1 MAAPGAPSA
10 LSKLPLAAK
19 LGVGVFLV
27 GMVTLAYWFIF
38 YADVSKKI
46 DAANEQAKKLKVD
59 LGAQQQAQQSYFA
72 DRDELA
78 LRQQR
83 ARDFNKVLPADKQ
96 QPAFLSSVQAAA
108 GTSGVNLTVYQPMD
122 EQPQAFYVKD
132 PMRLEVTGRFH
143 QITKFMYE
151 VGRLDRI
158 INMENI
164 ELTEPKTQGDEVLLK
179 GKCLATAFHTKPVAP
194 AASGAPAPG
203 APAPGGPPAPG
214 APAPGAPAP
223 PAPGGAP
230 K

>member
-1 MAAPGAPSA
+1 MAPPAAGAAGQSA
-10 LSKLPLAAK
+10 LAKLPLPAK
-19 LGVGVFLV
+19 LGVGFGFAALIAF
-27 GMVTLAYWFIF
+27 AYWFIF

-46 DAANEQAKKLKVD
+46 DAANAQSKTLKAE
-59 LGAQQQAQQSYFA
+59 LLAQQQAQASYFA

-83 ARDFNKVLPADKQ
+83 AREFNKVLPAEKQ
-96 QPAFLSSVQAAA
+96 QPQFLSAVQQAA
-108 GTSGVNLTVYQPMD
+108 GTAGVNLTVYQPME

-151 VGRLDRI
+151 VGKLDRI

-164 ELTEPKTQGDEVLLK
+164 ELVDPKTQGEEVMMR
-179 GKCLATAFHTKPVAP
+179 GRCLATAFHTLKAKEVPV
-194 AASGAPAPG
+194 PG
-203 APAPGGPPAPG
+203 APPAPG
-214 APAPGAPAP
+214 AP
-223 PAPGGAP
+223 

>member
-1 MAAPGAPSA
+1 MAPPGAPANQSA
-10 LSKLPLAAK
+10 LAKLPL
-19 LGVGVFLV
+19 LGKIGIGIFVVVAVGF
-27 GMVTLAYWFIF
+27 AYWFIF

-46 DAANEQAKKLKVD
+46 DAANAQSRQLKTD
-59 LGAQQQAQQSYFA
+59 LAAQQQAQAMYFA

-108 GTSGVNLTVYQPMD
+108 GTAGVSLTVYQPMD

-132 PMRLEVTGRFH
+132 PMRLEVTGHFH

-164 ELTEPKTQGDEVLLK
+164 ELIDPKTQGDEVLLK
-179 GKCLATAFHTKPVAP
+179 GKCLATAFHTLKPKEP
-194 AASGAPAPG
+194 AAPG
-203 APAPGGPPAPG
+203 ASATPPK
-214 APAPGAPAP
+214 P
-223 PAPGGAP
+223 PPPGGAP